1 MGLFSGSV
9 SSTYEFP
16 SLGQS
21 HSFWEQCLPSLCGQC
36 RMWWWLPWQDV
47 ITIKWYKIFQL
58 PSVCLSTPRA
68 IIPQGGKYRIG
79 IQGWEWDS
87 GVFSH
92 FVWLVIVYTFSFLL
106 IGPFLGLL
114 VREESFLLL
123 FFWHFLSTPIVVSEL
138 SLSTVPSWGY
148 LRHEENPGDS
158 LPYCGSSPI
167 ELSWTAFST
176 CQSSYICF
184 IDTVTESLAVLT

>member
-21 HSFWEQCLPSLCGQC
+21 HSFWKQCLPSLCGQC
-36 RMWWWLPWQDV
+36 RMWWRLPWQDV

-58 PSVCLSTPRA
+58 PSVCLSIPHA

-79 IQGWEWDS
+79 IRGWEWDS
-87 GVFSH
+87 GAFSH
-92 FVWLVIVYTFSFLL
+92 FVWLVIVYTFSLLL

-114 VREESFLLL
+114 VREESFLLT
-123 FFWHFLSTPIVVSEL
+123 FFVYSHCSFWVV
-138 SLSTVPSWGY
+138 TFY
-148 LRHEENPGDS
+148 
-158 LPYCGSSPI
+158 SPQLGI
-167 ELSWTAFST
+167 FEAWRKPRGLTAILWIKSHR
-176 CQSSYICF
+176 
-184 IDTVTESLAVLT
+184 V